1 MLKFLL
7 SQAPLEVVQN
17 PLTFTPKRYE
27 HPCPKMFGVPLEFTA
42 MHLCQISMCQYIG
55 SQTILPPR
63 VNCSPWPLICSLV
76 AYWDFTKFHSRKAKC
91 LVHASCVSRC
101 GCGVG
106 GGGVAGPG
114 APFTYYFTHGGPRD
128 FFQSEILAKGIF

>member
-1 MLKFLL
+1 
-7 SQAPLEVVQN
+7 
-17 PLTFTPKRYE
+17 
-27 HPCPKMFGVPLEFTA
+27 

-106 GGGVAGPG
+106 GGLQAQGPHSHIILLTGVQGIS
-114 APFTYYFTHGGPRD
+114 FSLKFWPRG
-128 FFQSEILAKGIF
+128 FFRVYERQGFFWVTKKMQGFLIFGCCTFHHFKSTIT